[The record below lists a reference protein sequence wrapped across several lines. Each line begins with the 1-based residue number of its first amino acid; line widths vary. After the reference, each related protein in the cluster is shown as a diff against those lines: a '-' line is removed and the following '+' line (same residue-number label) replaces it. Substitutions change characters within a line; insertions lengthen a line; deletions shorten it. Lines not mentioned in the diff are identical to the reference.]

1 MQSLKIVYIAPGSD
15 AQARIYIADADV
27 VPRSVREHYLN
38 FPQAWSEIGLIDHK
52 GSIRCLKTD
61 PLIQQDLI
69 DQMPLMAG
77 TSFTYYEDGHV
88 VL

>member
-15 AQARIYIADADV
+15 AQARIYIADADI
-27 VPRSVREHYLN
+27 VPRSIHEFYKAN
-38 FPQAWSEIGLIDHK
+38 PGAFSEIGMVDHK

-61 PLIQQDLI
+61 PLIMQDLQ
-69 DQMPLMAG
+69 DQVPLMAG
-77 TSFTYYEDGHV
+77 TCFTYYEDGHV